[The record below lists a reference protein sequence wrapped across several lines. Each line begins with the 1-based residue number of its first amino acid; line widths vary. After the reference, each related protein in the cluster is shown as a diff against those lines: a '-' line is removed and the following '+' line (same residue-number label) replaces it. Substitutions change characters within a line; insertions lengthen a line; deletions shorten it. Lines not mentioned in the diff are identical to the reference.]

1 MDSKEGIEKAEPVNA
16 RVGALLDPSNLR
28 SGLDDAGASNVDTGT
43 DPLRAG
49 SPTGSSIP
57 PDGICKRESYCLFV
71 RVLKDNNEL
80 LERDRLIP
88 EHSWNAGICQDIC
101 EARSGIPPGSLSV
114 DLLSGSEFLLYK
126 LPRTGRGMSYDDSEM
141 FRHCIDGAYLWGGT
155 PAIIDAARRT
165 RPQARQ
171 DKTKTRDYRR
181 QVTLAQMAT
190 AEARL
195 KQIDLAARKREE

>member
-1 MDSKEGIEKAEPVNA
+1 MDSKEGIGKTEPADA
-16 RVGALLDPSNLR
+16 RDEVTLDPSNQRL
-28 SGLDDAGASNVDTGT
+28 GPDDTGTNIVDTGT

-57 PDGICKRESYCLFV
+57 PDGIRKRESYCLFV
-71 RVLKDNNEL
+71 RVLQDSKEL
-80 LERDRLIP
+80 LEQDRLIP

-101 EARSGIPPGSLSV
+101 EARAGVPPGSLSV

-126 LPRTGRGMSYDDSEM
+126 LPKTGRGMSYEDSEV
-141 FRHCIDGAYLWGGT
+141 FRDCVEGSYYWGST
-155 PAIIDAARRT
+155 RAIVDAAWRT
-165 RPQARQ
+165 HPQARR

-181 QVTLAQMAT
+181 QVTVEQMAS

-195 KQIDLAARKREE
+195 KQLDLAAHR